1 VSRLGGFDFV
11 CQLRRDK
18 LLNLMEENGLKVQGN
33 TLATPFRLAIKGPPS
48 GFPPRPSNTV
58 DLLVKSVDLAL
69 SVGTNLCTLILQLEG
84 GVIRLPGEPDAAFT
98 GGAVNVQM
106 QLVDGTFILVRILS
120 ATLDAPATPVI
131 AGIANFAARANS
143 EVNKLVNAERN
154 IDVDIYPDAGLIKQM
169 LVVFSKN
176 QNLDAD
182 TFCAHLGGND
192 AGTLT
197 STLGSNTSVSYA
209 ISAGTVIA
217 LLPTAEQLSQPH
229 VTITEVNYVFR
240 DGGIDV
246 NGKFDGHDTCWS
258 VRGGSFSQS
267 LIPSLVGQNF
277 VFRPDPPDHPTPK
290 LDFHLELNFLC
301 LVGKA
306 AIDFLDFTF
315 TQAFFVLFGPTLA
328 KALGIHGGFVPP
340 ATPTQT
346 RPGLVLGGVTWNDF
360 QVSSEGFI
368 LLGDL
373 AGGGV
378 VSAVQQPAIHI
389 RTNDAPANLHA
400 VAQGT
405 VTVQGPTC
413 APKAFDYV
421 ESIQDDQNTLTV
433 DTNWVF
439 EPVEY
444 TWTVNGQALT
454 PAGNVVFLGNRG
466 SQELDY
472 TGTVKVALPPPNG
485 TAIYGH
491 SIKLT
496 YVMSGR
502 TLRLYAR
509 NEDAN
514 YDIRVEVRATDA
526 LGRTF
531 SDAVNLSMVG
541 DIVEFGQDYEDYMDA
556 CVKAATDLVNKKG
569 RQQGKVKPG
578 EPQEHWRDLVDAVT
592 QQALEANVEAQA
604 LVPGMMKAVG
614 LQAVGNALGR
624 VSVKQIQQ

>member
-1 VSRLGGFDFV
+1 
-11 CQLRRDK
+11 
-18 LLNLMEENGLKVQGN
+18 MEENGLKVQGN

-48 GFPPRPSNTV
+48 GFPPRQSNTV

-69 SVGTNLCTLILQLEG
+69 SGDLALPAVPNQCTLILHLEG
-84 GVIRLPGEPDAAFT
+84 GVIRLPSEPDAAFT
-98 GGAVNVQM
+98 GGAVNVLM
-106 QLVDGTFILVRILS
+106 QLVDGIFIVVRILS
-120 ATLDAPATPVI
+120 ATLTAPVTPVI
-131 AGIANFAARANS
+131 AGILNFAARANS
-143 EVNKLVNAERN
+143 EVNKLVDAERN
-154 IDVDIYPDAGLIKQM
+154 IDVDIYPDAGLIKSM
-169 LVVFSKN
+169 LVIFSKN
-176 QNLDAD
+176 QNLDAN
-182 TFCAHLGGND
+182 TFGAHLGGAD

-197 STLGSNTSVSYA
+197 STLGLSTSVSYA

-240 DGGIDV
+240 DAGIDV

-258 VRGGSFSQS
+258 VHGGSFSQS

-277 VFRPDPPDHPTPK
+277 VFRPDPPTPK
-290 LDFHLELNFLC
+290 LDFNLELNFLC
-301 LVGKA
+301 VVGKA
-306 AIDFLDFTF
+306 AIDFLDFSF
-315 TQAFFVLFGPTLA
+315 TQAFFLLFGPNLA

-360 QVSSEGFI
+360 QVSPEGFI
-368 LLGDL
+368 LLGDR

-389 RTNDAPANLHA
+389 RTNDAPANRH
-400 VAQGT
+400 VIGHGT

-433 DTNWVF
+433 DTDWVF

-454 PAGNVVFLGNRG
+454 PAGNVLSLGNRG

-556 CVKAATDLVNKKG
+556 CVKAAVDLVNKKG

-592 QQALEANVEAQA
+592 QQALEGSVEAQA

-614 LQAVGNALGR
+614 LQTVGNALER
-624 VSVKQIQQ
+624 ASIKQIQQ